1 MYNTS
6 PKLHTKTSPELL
18 TLQVTQH
25 LAGRNPTRLTREQ
38 RLFWSCIPW
47 GRSCGNAVT
56 KLLAAK
62 LSYLRWEKKIP
73 VTALNSFLLHNH
85 YLL

>member
-62 LSYLRWEKKIP
+62 LLSAMGEENPSYSTELFP
-73 VTALNSFLLHNH
+73 SP
-85 YLL
+85 